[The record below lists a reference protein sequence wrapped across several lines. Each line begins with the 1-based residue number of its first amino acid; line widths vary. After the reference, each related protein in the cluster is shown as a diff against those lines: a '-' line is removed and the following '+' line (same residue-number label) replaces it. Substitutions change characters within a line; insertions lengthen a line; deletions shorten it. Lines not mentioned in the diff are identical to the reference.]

1 MKKGLFTLLFAIS
14 ITNLFAQQ
22 IVIKQNAIN
31 SNAPF
36 NDDSSLYPDKYGVY
50 GGCEK
55 EPSFIGGDKAYKKFF
70 KETIKWPDKASKKIS
85 GKVFIKFIVEKDGR
99 ITHPI
104 VVHSFNKLFDTEALK
119 VVNKMPK
126 WEPGSNNKKPV
137 RCYYYLPVSFVANQ

>member
-1 MKKGLFTLLFAIS
+1 MKRVLLVIYLTIV
-14 ITNLFAQQ
+14 ITNIFAQQ

-50 GGCEK
+50 GECEK
-55 EPSFIGGDKAYKKFF
+55 EPSFVGGDKAYKTFF
-70 KETIKWPDKASKKIS
+70 KETIKWPNKASKKTS

-104 VVHSFNKLFDTEALK
+104 VIHSFNKLFDAEALRA
-119 VVNKMPK
+119 VNKMPK
-126 WEPGSNNKKPV
+126 WEPGSNNKKPE
-137 RCYYYLPVSFVANQ
+137 RCYYYLPVSFEANK